1 MMAGRVENRHALLA
15 VTFRLS
21 GRPDLAIECV
31 VDTGFTDALC
41 LPAAA
46 VAALGLPYMFDFPAS
61 LADGTRVLL
70 AVHEATIVWQG
81 TERRAHLPATGE
93 RPLVGTAL
101 LDETA
106 LLDGTELGVQ
116 FAEGGLV
123 TVEAL

>member
-15 VTFRLS
+15 VTFRLI

-81 TERRAHLPATGE
+81 TERRAHLLATGE

-101 LDETA
+101 LD
-106 LLDGTELGVQ
+106 GTELVVQ